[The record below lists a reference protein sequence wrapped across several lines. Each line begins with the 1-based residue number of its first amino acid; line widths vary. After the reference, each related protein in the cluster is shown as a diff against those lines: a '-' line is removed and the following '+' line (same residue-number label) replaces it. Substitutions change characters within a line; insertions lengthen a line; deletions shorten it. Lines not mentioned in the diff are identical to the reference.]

1 METSSYKRMGNL
13 TNSRMLPTN
22 TILDEEGQTVKIPEE
37 KLARWQRHF
46 AKVLNVQNIVVE
58 DVVSKL
64 ENHSHGKLQ
73 RRQEEKWRKQCGS
86 RTVARQQDRMK
97 VESKV

>member
-1 METSSYKRMGNL
+1 MKVDKEKWLEEQMKEMEEDIRRHRHGNIYKRMGNL

-58 DVVSKL
+58 DVVSEL

-73 RRQEEKWRKQCGS
+73 R
-86 RTVARQQDRMK
+86 
-97 VESKV
+97 